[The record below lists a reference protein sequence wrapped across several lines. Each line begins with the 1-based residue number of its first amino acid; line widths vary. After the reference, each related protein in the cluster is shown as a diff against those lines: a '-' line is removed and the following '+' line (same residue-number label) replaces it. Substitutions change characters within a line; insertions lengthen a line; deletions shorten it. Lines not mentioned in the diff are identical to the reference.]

1 MKLTE
6 YLFEEYRDLTKKYVG
21 VSQQLRE
28 LLPRF
33 SDLPKTSKVPT
44 QKINKELLREL
55 DRIEEE
61 IHNVL
66 VKLRNIR
73 RRLLELL

>member
-1 MKLTE
+1 MKITE
-6 YLFEEYRDLTKKYVG
+6 YIFEEYRDMTKKYVG

-33 SDLPKTSKVPT
+33 SALPKTSKVPT
-44 QKINKELLREL
+44 QKATKELLREL
-55 DRIEEE
+55 DKTEEE

-73 RRLLELL
+73 HRLLEIL

>member
-1 MKLTE
+1 MKITE
-6 YLFEEYRDLTKKYVG
+6 YIFEEYRDLTKKYVG

-33 SDLPKTSKVPT
+33 SDLPKTSKLPT
-44 QKINKELLREL
+44 QKITKELLREV
-55 DRIEEE
+55 DRTEEE

-73 RRLLELL
+73 HRLLEII